1 MEKVL
6 KSKYYS
12 LIVMAI
18 IFVFWLL
25 CYLQYDKVSRV
36 ASSYLI
42 TIESIELTIIGLICA
57 FLLIKYQDLFYVVP
71 WITYTPFVFA
81 RPFTSQ
87 TIPYAL
93 IIAGAL
99 LFIGLIIHIIR
110 FKPKFTIGSNFAGL
124 ALLAVALVLGGINT
138 KQTFL
143 GEQILFTSIAA
154 VGLIAI
160 YVLFVS
166 MLDVPFRTLAHL
178 INYLGILLCLEVVCS
193 INHSADPLS
202 FLIYKNIGV
211 GWGISNNIAIIMLM
225 TFPISAYL
233 AVKSKGP
240 KVVLYVFTGYAQVMT
255 IILTYSRGAIAALI
269 IGGVAT
275 IIIGII
281 KSLSEE
287 RSTYLPHIISMGA
300 FVLITSVV
308 LMWFVNTKNENLV
321 VYAEGFKNNIS
332 NLNLTTFNGR
342 TDIYEHCIEEF
353 KNNMLFGK
361 GLYAPFF
368 DNSFTG
374 GYQWGHSTVIHTMY
388 TMGLVGLLA
397 LAFHMAQKYL
407 NLFLRPNIEKIFI
420 AIGFLTSGLYGLV
433 DVSYYFINYM
443 VVLIMILV
451 CLEKTIKESFDI
463 I

>member
-18 IFVFWLL
+18 MFFFWLA
-25 CYLQYDKVSRV
+25 CYLQYDK
-36 ASSYLI
+36 ATHIANNYLI
-42 TIESIELTIIGLICA
+42 TFESIELTIIGLICA
-57 FLLIKYQDLFYVVP
+57 FLLVKYKDLYYVVP

-93 IIAGAL
+93 FIAGAL
-99 LFIGLIIHIIR
+99 LFAGLIVHIIR
-110 FKPKFTIGSNFAGL
+110 YKPRLSIGSNFAGL

-138 KQTFL
+138 GASFI
-143 GEQILFTSIAA
+143 GEQVMFASIAA
-154 VGLIAI
+154 VGLLAI

-166 MLDVPFRTLAHL
+166 MVDIKFRTLAHL
-178 INYLGILLCLEVVCS
+178 INYLGILLCLEVVAS
-193 INHSADPLS
+193 INHAADPLD

-225 TFPISAYL
+225 TFPMSAYL
-233 AVKSKGP
+233 AVKSKGA
-240 KVVLYVFTGYAQVMT
+240 KVALYTFTGYAQIMT

-269 IGGVAT
+269 VGGTASLVLST
-275 IIIGII
+275 IMSI
-281 KSLSEE
+281 KEGKD
-287 RSTYLPHIISMGA
+287 TYLPYAISMVFFILLTA
-300 FVLITSVV
+300 LIVV
-308 LMWFVNTKNENLV
+308 WFVNTKDENLAR
-321 VYAEGFKNNIS
+321 YAKGFKDNITS
-332 NLNLTTFNGR
+332 INLTTLNGR
-342 TDIYEHCIEEF
+342 NPIYEHCIEEF
-353 KNNMLFGK
+353 KASPIFGK

-374 GYQWGHSTVIHTMY
+374 GYQWGHSTFIHTMY
-388 TMGLVGLLA
+388 TMGLVGLIA
-397 LAFHMAQKYL
+397 LGFHMAQKYL
-407 NLFLRPNIEKIFI
+407 NLFLRPNIEKVFI
-420 AIGFLTSGLYGLV
+420 ALGFLTSGLYGLV

-451 CLEKTIKESFDI
+451 CLETTIKESFDI